1 MAEST
6 SPSAANTEV
15 AQRVHPDPIHPKA
28 RKTQVIDTDFH
39 ITPEFSSLH
48 KYLQEPFRT
57 KLQSYPISTVEYDAR
72 YAISMEDSGLTV
84 HGVVRTGEQ
93 VVQALD
99 RNGVDTVVVTPG
111 LRPIN
116 YFNESITTAIASAY
130 NDFLVNELF
139 PVSPR
144 IKAYVMINQR
154 DPQAAAREIRRVGK
168 NRNFLGVFGE
178 FGAHEPI
185 GTSRHDPIFDALTE
199 FELPLALHAS
209 GFWPTRSPFSLG
221 TRTWAEGI
229 GIAWPSFAMVCAGSM
244 IMQGLFDKYPQQKV
258 LLQEGGTWWT
268 IEFMLRMDDFYLDHP
283 GDIQLVERKL
293 ESGEKFLRKLPS
305 EYLFEHFRFATQPIY
320 KPKSLQHFAWLL
332 ELSHAEEV
340 LIYSSDWPH
349 VTFDPPNWVFE
360 SSAISPEMAERI
372 LSGNAKKLFQRL

>member
-1 MAEST
+1 
-6 SPSAANTEV
+6 
-15 AQRVHPDPIHPKA
+15 
-28 RKTQVIDTDFH
+28 
-39 ITPEFSSLH
+39 
-48 KYLQEPFRT
+48 
-57 KLQSYPISTVEYDAR
+57 
-72 YAISMEDSGLTV
+72 
-84 HGVVRTGEQ
+84 
-93 VVQALD
+93 
-99 RNGVDTVVVTPG
+99 
-111 LRPIN
+111 
-116 YFNESITTAIASAY
+116 
-130 NDFLVNELF
+130 
-139 PVSPR
+139 
-144 IKAYVMINQR
+144 
-154 DPQAAAREIRRVGK
+154 
-168 NRNFLGVFGE
+168 
-178 FGAHEPI
+178 
-185 GTSRHDPIFDALTE
+185 
-199 FELPLALHAS
+199 
-209 GFWPTRSPFSLG
+209 
-221 TRTWAEGI
+221 
-229 GIAWPSFAMVCAGSM
+229 MVCAGSM

-372 LSGNAKKLFQRL
+372 LSGNA